1 MAIQDEILSKAMR
14 FCAYQDR
21 SESEVRNKI
30 ATLNTGNIDIEE
42 IVQRLKDEQ
51 FIDDIRFAES
61 YVAGKL
67 RQKGW
72 GKLKL
77 KNQLYQKGIAPS
89 LIAQVITSIDD
100 ETYLNVLRQH
110 IEKWLRL
117 NEIEDRDL
125 TKLYRFLESK
135 GFERAI
141 IFQYSEVFVKEIRG

>member
-100 ETYLNVLRQH
+100 ETYLNVFRQH

-125 TKLYRFLESK
+125 TKLYRFLEGK

-141 IFQYSEVFVKEIRG
+141 IFQYSEAFVKEIRG